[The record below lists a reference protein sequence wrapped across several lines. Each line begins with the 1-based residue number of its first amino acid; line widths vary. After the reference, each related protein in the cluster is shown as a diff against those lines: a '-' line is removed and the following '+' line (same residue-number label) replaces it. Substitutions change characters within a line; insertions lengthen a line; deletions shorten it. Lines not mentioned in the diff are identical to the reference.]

1 MDPKEQK
8 IFSLL
13 EKTGKLTGP
22 LIQQFR
28 DNYGDL
34 FFKALEYI
42 QVDTHKVVKNIFQPS
57 ELIIWSVQG
66 VEQTYVVYP
75 EIYCQCQSFQM
86 DAIYRNRKFKMCKH
100 LLAQKLAESLN
111 LFEIIERK
119 DSTFKE
125 FSKQIQAM
133 IIEKNKKS

>member
-57 ELIIWSVQG
+57 ELIIW
-66 VEQTYVVYP
+66 
-75 EIYCQCQSFQM
+75 
-86 DAIYRNRKFKMCKH
+86 
-100 LLAQKLAESLN
+100 
-111 LFEIIERK
+111 
-119 DSTFKE
+119 
-125 FSKQIQAM
+125 
-133 IIEKNKKS
+133 